1 MREASLPVL
10 LLSGSGVV
18 IAALGLVQALTGN
31 VAPMVVGL
39 AALFAGG
46 VLPVPEIAARSRSPR
61 PDEKEPS

>member
-46 VLPVPEIAARSRSPR
+46 VLHVAEIAARSRSPR